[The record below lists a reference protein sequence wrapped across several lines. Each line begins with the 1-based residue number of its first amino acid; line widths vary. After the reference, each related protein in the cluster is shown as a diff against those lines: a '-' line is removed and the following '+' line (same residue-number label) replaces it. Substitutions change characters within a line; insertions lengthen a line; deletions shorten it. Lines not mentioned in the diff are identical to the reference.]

1 MSAILL
7 NERGIPE
14 PSLDI
19 QRRLRAIHPRLALR
33 FVIVAPSSWAVTL
46 AWDDNDARKEKVR
59 AGTVSLDSA
68 YDIIGYL
75 PMDASVDE
83 APAYLS
89 RMFREYPVEHVR
101 NIADHV
107 ANFNAT
113 APVQAAVEA
122 ATSAVLDS
130 ANPTAAPKRR
140 GRK

>member
-1 MSAILL
+1 MAPVLL
-7 NERGIPE
+7 NSAGVPE
-14 PSLDI
+14 PSSEV
-19 QRRLRAIHPRLALR
+19 QRRLRAIHPRLSLKY
-33 FVIVAPSSWAVTL
+33 VVVAPSSWAVTL
-46 AWDDNDARKEKVR
+46 EWAENDERRERVR
-59 AGTVSLDSA
+59 TGRLDPASA

-75 PMDASVDE
+75 PMDAAVEE

-89 RMFREYPVEHVR
+89 RMFREYPLDHVR

-107 ANFNAT
+107 ENFNAT

-122 ATSAVLDS
+122 AAAAVLDN